1 MDQQGNN
8 PLEEYDWLTL
18 ELTAH
23 FLYKGD
29 WTTRDN
35 VCNGCAYGMN
45 SIANLISIEFILVKV
60 FVCRILSNL
69 MMNRLLLRERISHA
83 QS

>member
-23 FLYKGD
+23 FLYKRD
-29 WTTRDN
+29 WITRDN
-35 VCNGCAYGMN
+35 VCNGYAYGMN
-45 SIANLISIEFILVKV
+45 SIANLISIEFH
-60 FVCRILSNL
+60 LSEGL
-69 MMNRLLLRERISHA
+69 CL
-83 QS
+83 